1 MPAASR
7 SRVMEEAVKLFSR
20 NGYAGTSVAEI
31 ERAAGLKPGAGG
43 LYAHFDS
50 KADLLKEAV
59 ERSAAITE
67 LGYSL
72 HAALPLG
79 DLRSELTVM
88 ARGSFVLFD
97 ASEDWIR
104 MALKDGDKFPD
115 LFGDARKRFSDRA
128 YRFLADWLR
137 SKTEG
142 GEFVD
147 HDSDAVADILFGA
160 ISNYWLQT
168 RVLGGAPNDV
178 DQDRF
183 IASWV
188 DLALRL
194 APPRKRSNRR
204 S

>member
-1 MPAASR
+1 MPSDTR
-7 SRVMEEAVKLFSR
+7 GRVTDEAVKLFSR
-20 NGYAGTSVAEI
+20 KGFADTSVAEI

-50 KADLLKEAV
+50 KADLLKEAI

-104 MALKDGDKFPD
+104 MALKDGDRFPE
-115 LFGDARKRFSDRA
+115 LFAEARTQLSDRA

-137 SKTEG
+137 SKAEAS
-142 GEFVD
+142 ELAE
-147 HDSDAVADILFGA
+147 HDFDAVADILFGA

-168 RVLGGAPNDV
+168 RVFGRAPNDV
-178 DQDRF
+178 DEQRF
-183 IASWV
+183 IEGWV

-194 APPRKRSNRR
+194 APRKRR
-204 S
+204 

>member
-1 MPAASR
+1 MD
-7 SRVMEEAVKLFSR
+7 EAVKLFSR
-20 NGYAGTSVAEI
+20 KGFADTSVAEI

-50 KADLLKEAV
+50 KAELLKAAI
-59 ERSAAITE
+59 ERSAAITD

-79 DLRSELTVM
+79 DLRSELTIM

-104 MALKDGDKFPD
+104 MALKDGDKFPK
-115 LFGDARKRFSDRA
+115 LFADARKRLSDRA

-137 SKTEG
+137 SKAEA
-142 GEFVD
+142 GELD
-147 HDSDAVADILFGA
+147 EHDSDALADVLFGS

-168 RVLGGAPNDV
+168 RVFGRAPNDV
-178 DQDRF
+178 DEHRF
-183 IASWV
+183 VEAWV

-194 APPRKRSNRR
+194 APRKRR
-204 S
+204 

>member
-1 MPAASR
+1 MPADTR
-7 SRVMEEAVKLFSR
+7 GRVTDEAVKLFSR
-20 NGYAGTSVAEI
+20 KGFADTSVAEI

-50 KADLLKEAV
+50 KAELLKAAI

-104 MALKDGDKFPD
+104 MALKDGDRFPE
-115 LFGDARKRFSDRA
+115 LFAEARTQLSDRA

-137 SKTEG
+137 SKAE
-142 GEFVD
+142 
-147 HDSDAVADILFGA
+147 
-160 ISNYWLQT
+160 
-168 RVLGGAPNDV
+168 
-178 DQDRF
+178 
-183 IASWV
+183 ASE
-188 DLALRL
+188 LAE
-194 APPRKRSNRR
+194 
-204 S
+204 